1 MYVKIILL
9 YILKLHNVIFQLC
22 LNKAGK
28 IKEKNIL
35 MDIQQNTDETDN
47 SQKRNANRHSILNMF
62 NLMCN

>member
-28 IKEKNIL
+28 IKEKIIL
-35 MDIQQNTDETDN
+35 MDIRQNTDETDN
-47 SQKRNANRHSILNMF
+47 SQKRNANGHSILNMF